1 LATTF
6 FTLKPDLKPSPSS
19 PMLLPQRLD
28 LHNETLTASERVL
41 ADSMRAHY
49 PNGLLDSA
57 SMMAA
62 SVGTSASTV
71 VRFFAKLGYPSM
83 AEVRREARSQLT
95 KLMQT
100 PSQRSQA
107 TMTGERSL
115 TECVDD
121 TLMHDQYNLQATYQG
136 LDWEALEA
144 FVQKV
149 CTGKGRIYVAAGNQS
164 LPISMYLSSHLSV
177 CRPNVLDLST
187 VAPSIVDQLLWVA
200 PEDVLLVFSIR
211 RYASESVQAAQ
222 HFHAHGAQ
230 VLAITDS
237 PTSPVVHFANHWL
250 RVETGNA
257 SPFDSYTAAIFLCN
271 ALISAVTQELK
282 AQTDQALQKRDAM
295 WDAIAPK
302 SEWQREGQPQRRQR
316 KPA

>member
-1 LATTF
+1 
-6 FTLKPDLKPSPSS
+6 
-19 PMLLPQRLD
+19 M
-28 LHNETLTASERVL
+28 LTASERVL

-62 SVGTSASTV
+62 GVGTSASTV

-83 AEVRREARSQLT
+83 AEVRREARSQVT

-100 PSQRSQA
+100 PSQRSQVTIA
-107 TMTGERSL
+107 GARSL

-121 TLMHDQYNLQATYQG
+121 ALMHDQHNLQATYQG
-136 LDWEALEA
+136 LDWEAFEA

-149 CTGKGRIYVAAGNQS
+149 CACKGRVYVAAGNKS

-237 PTSPVVHFANHWL
+237 PTSPVVPFASHWL
-250 RVETGNA
+250 RVETGNS

-271 ALISAVTQELK
+271 ALISAVTQVLSANVE
-282 AQTDQALQKRDAM
+282 QALRKRDAM
-295 WDAIAPK
+295 WAAMPPESALRQALK
-302 SEWQREGQPQRRQR
+302 PQRRKR
-316 KPA
+316 KPQ